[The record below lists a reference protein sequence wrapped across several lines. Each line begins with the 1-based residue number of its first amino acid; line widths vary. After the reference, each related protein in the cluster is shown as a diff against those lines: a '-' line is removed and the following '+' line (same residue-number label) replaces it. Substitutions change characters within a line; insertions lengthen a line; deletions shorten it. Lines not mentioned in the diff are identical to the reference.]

1 MNVRNFDRAR
11 HDIQL
16 KEGLKENS
24 DNWSQRAVEYIEML
38 ERALESKN
46 NLITKQNS
54 KIRQQAKEIEKII
67 NLINSIIADWE
78 EHGSG
83 SAELVGGAKYI
94 AKKIN
99 EVIEH

>member
-1 MNVRNFDRAR
+1 MNVNNFDRAR

-67 NLINSIIADWE
+67 NLVNNIVADWE
-78 EHGSG
+78 KEGINT
-83 SAELVGGAKYI
+83 SAFAGKYI
-94 AKKIN
+94 ANKIN